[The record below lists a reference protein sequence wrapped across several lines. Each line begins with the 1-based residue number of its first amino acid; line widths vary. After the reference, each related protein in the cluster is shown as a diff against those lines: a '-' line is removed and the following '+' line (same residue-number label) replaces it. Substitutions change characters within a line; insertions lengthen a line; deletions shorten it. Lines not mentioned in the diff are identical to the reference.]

1 LQFVFVFTEFRGAQ
15 AGVPLFFAEK
25 VLKHVQGSQRA
36 INEDAGP
43 NLPFD
48 CVNSVNC
55 AQSDPGFPSRQAS
68 QATVARPS
76 SKETFSTSI
85 TSNILDSSVKTSES
99 SKDPESEISLDL
111 SQSSRGR
118 QQPLAR
124 RDAGVLF
131 GRNAGVQTESFLE
144 VEVES
149 SASELR
155 MRRRQLW
162 DQSMRKSSSMRTY
175 EIGLTDTSVQ
185 TVSMSS
191 AEVGVQV
198 GSARPPPMPRSLG
211 LQRRRAVNL
220 RTRKL
225 VMREFQETPN
235 QTVAQLLLAILL
247 QINPRGKG
255 CCYMHVG
262 LEVLQEGWHSA
273 PLSKS

>member
-1 LQFVFVFTEFRGAQ
+1 MLQLWFGSLLWILNKYWSLYGQLLLYAYHVKLRIAYVKLVFTRKA
-15 AGVPLFFAEK
+15 AAK
-25 VLKHVQGSQRA
+25 
-36 INEDAGP
+36 
-43 NLPFD
+43 
-48 CVNSVNC
+48 
-55 AQSDPGFPSRQAS
+55 
-68 QATVARPS
+68 VARPS
-76 SKETFSTSI
+76 KEG
-85 TSNILDSSVKTSES
+85 SVKTSES
-99 SKDPESEISLDL
+99 STDESNEIPKGEMWRVRRATSSAASIEEPESEISLDL
-111 SQSSRGR
+111 SRSSRGR

-124 RDAGVLF
+124 RD
-131 GRNAGVQTESFLE
+131 AGVQTESFLE